1 MLRLLL
7 PFLLLATIS
16 ALGQSGAWTPNYA
29 TATHPRILCGIQDT
43 GAIRKNL
50 RLGFLRTIFPNVYA
64 SALAAPPVDNNESN
78 NRRERARLAKNAAFI
93 YFIGMQPLADS
104 VTTLEKATANSLQS
118 KVIEL
123 LSTINT
129 TIPALSI
136 ANPGNYDDW
145 QWRSKD
151 MIDYLSAYD
160 LLKGAGVSDSALAPA
175 KVLLQRYAG
184 NLYREA
190 NRSFLGI
197 TFLSTVKN
205 NHALMTCGALGVA
218 AVVLNDA
225 TSTDLNEQPTRWI
238 NAALWNIDNILWRDA
253 ARQSDSVEIAGY
265 AEGPYYL
272 RYAMLNVI
280 PFMRGMIQFTK
291 DTTFE
296 VEFAGEKRR
305 IKNPRM
311 DANYPK
317 LWKWIYYI
325 ALPDGTLPPIGDTYV
340 NTAFPEIDLLRSVY
354 TPSLR
359 PNSSG
364 SNTLN
369 NQLNSTVDMRA
380 NYIASFSA
388 LRAIIDER
396 IFVHAFPE
404 SGDLTFRSSWD
415 SANALYLHVS
425 GAHGRARTSGAG
437 HNQADVAS
445 FTMYQGGEALA
456 RDAGYLS
463 YARRGE
469 VGNASNHNMILVDGN
484 GPAIG
489 APSQPNDADGFI
501 ENVAELPGLQY
512 GEVRTNYLN
521 TSITRSFLMV
531 RGTYFLNADGVNSD
545 SKHRYT
551 WQLHGNS
558 IASGLPGD
566 TNFTLTSGTALW
578 RGVHAKFSASITSPL
593 TSSMKY
599 TADSSVHELGY
610 NSSSDHT
617 RFLATTLPIEK
628 ATALTMLAPFEASAN
643 TRSWQ
648 SISTQLY
655 TSLIFHDVVGGATD
669 YAFTQA
675 DTIPIQT
682 AFDKPINFADSVAS
696 DARFGYW
703 SIDNAS
709 PYLPRSAFLREGT
722 WMTSLSRT
730 IHINVQPRM
739 NVGYTRLTDTTLMGY
754 GSKPGKIHLFVPFP
768 VRMVSGSG
776 VVEWRYE
783 KDSAQVSITL
793 DSASTFTIQLTK
805 DPTSVVEVKES
816 TIPSI
821 RSMYPHPLT
830 QGTLQVEYSGLRG
843 SGELR
848 LVNALGQ
855 VLAVM
860 QVEKPSDSAHMQ
872 TENIPTGMY
881 QVQLLESGMV
891 VSQRGVVV
899 LR

>member
-7 PFLLLATIS
+7 PFLLLATVS
-16 ALGQSGAWTPNYA
+16 AFGQTGAWTPNYA

-43 GAIRKNL
+43 TTIRQYL
-50 RLGFLRTIFPNVYA
+50 RKGFLRTIFPNVYA
-64 SALAAPPVDNNESN
+64 SALAAPPTDNNESN

-93 YFIGMQPLADS
+93 YFISMQPLADS
-104 VTTLEKATANSLQS
+104 AAKLEEATANSLKT
-118 KVIEL
+118 KVLEL

-160 LLKGAGVSDSALAPA
+160 LLIGAGVSDSALAPA

-190 NRSFLGI
+190 NRSFLGF

-225 TSTDLNEQPTRWI
+225 TSTDLNEQPTLWI
-238 NAALWNIDNILWRDA
+238 NAAVWNIDNILWRDP
-253 ARQSDSVEIAGY
+253 ARQSDSVGIAGY

-280 PFMRGMIQFTK
+280 PFMRGMAEFTK

-296 VEFAGEKRR
+296 VEFAGEKRS
-305 IKNPRM
+305 ITNPRM
-311 DANYPK
+311 DDKFHN
-317 LWKWIYYI
+317 LWDWIYSI

-340 NTAFPEIDLLRSVY
+340 NTAFPEIEILWHINI
-354 TPSLR
+354 PSIR
-359 PNSSG
+359 QNSSG
-364 SNTLN
+364 TNTLN

-380 NYIASFSA
+380 NFIASYNNFYGRRKTLLEA
-388 LRAIIDER
+388 
-396 IFVHAFPE
+396 HPE
-404 SGDLTFRSSWD
+404 SGNLVFRSSRD

-469 VGNASNHNMILVDGN
+469 VGTASNHNMILVDGN

-489 APSQPNDADGFI
+489 APTQPNDADGFI

-521 TSITRSFLMV
+521 TAITRSFLMV
-531 RGTYFLNADGVNSD
+531 RGTYFLNADVVNS
-545 SKHRYT
+545 STKHKYT
-551 WQLHGNS
+551 WQIHGNS
-558 IASGLPGD
+558 LASSLPGD

-578 RGVHAKFSASITSPL
+578 RGTHAKFSASITSPL
-593 TSSMKY
+593 TSIMSY
-599 TADSSVHELGY
+599 TTDSSAHEIGY
-610 NSSSDHT
+610 NSSKHHT
-617 RFLATTLPIEK
+617 RLLATTLPIEK
-628 ATALTMLAPFEASAN
+628 SAALTMLAPFEASAN

-675 DTIPIQT
+675 DTIPIHT

-696 DARFGYW
+696 DARFGYL

-709 PYLPRSAFLREGT
+709 PYLPRSVFLREGT
-722 WMTSLSRT
+722 SMTSLSRT
-730 IHINVQPRM
+730 IHLNAQPRM
-739 NVGYTRLTDTTLMGY
+739 NVAYTRLTDTTLMGY
-754 GSKPGKIHLFVPFP
+754 GSKPGIIRLFVPFR
-768 VRMVSGSG
+768 VRSVNGSG
-776 VVEWRYE
+776 VVAWRFE
-783 KDSAQVSITL
+783 QDSMQVSITL

-805 DPTSVVEVKES
+805 DPTDVREDEGTLFPVINAVF
-816 TIPSI
+816 PN
-821 RSMYPHPLT
+821 PLT
-830 QGTLQVEYSGLRG
+830 RGELQVKYSGLRHA
-843 SGELR
+843 GEIR
-848 LVNALGQ
+848 LINALGQ
-855 VLAVM
+855 VLASLP
-860 QVEKPSDSAHMQ
+860 VEKANESAHLLPV
-872 TENIPTGMY
+872 NIPTGMY
-881 QVQLLESGMV
+881 QVQLLERGAV
-891 VSQRGVVV
+891 VSV
-899 LR
+899 LNIIVAR

>member
-7 PFLLLATIS
+7 PFLLLATVS
-16 ALGQSGAWTPNYA
+16 TFSQTGAWTPDYS

-43 GAIRKNL
+43 TTIRKNL

-64 SALAAPPVDNNESN
+64 SALAAPPADNNESN

-93 YFIGMQPLADS
+93 YFIGMQPLADT
-104 VTTLEKATANSLQS
+104 VTTLEKAIANSLQS

-160 LLKGAGVSDSALAPA
+160 LLKGAGVSDTALAPA

-190 NRSFLGI
+190 NRSFLGF

-225 TSTDLNEQPTRWI
+225 TSTDVSEQPARWI

-253 ARQSDSVEIAGY
+253 ARQSDSVGIAGY

-296 VEFAGEKRR
+296 VEFAGEKR
-305 IKNPRM
+305 IIMNPRM

-340 NTAFPEIDLLRSVY
+340 NTAFPEIDILRSVY

-359 PNSSG
+359 PNFSG

-380 NYIASFSA
+380 NYIASFIA
-388 LRAIIDER
+388 LRARIEES

-501 ENVAELPGLQY
+501 ENGAELPGLQY

-521 TSITRSFLMV
+521 TSISRSFLMV
-531 RGTYFLNADGVNSD
+531 RGTYFLNADMVNSTA
-545 SKHRYT
+545 KHKYT
-551 WQLHGNS
+551 WQIHGNS
-558 IASGLPGD
+558 LASSAPSD
-566 TNFTLTSGTALW
+566 TNFTFTTGTALW
-578 RGVHAKFSASITSPL
+578 RGTHAKFSASIASPL
-593 TSSMKY
+593 SSSMSY
-599 TADSSVHELGY
+599 TADSSAHEVGY
-610 NSSSDHT
+610 NSSKYHT
-617 RFLATTLPIEK
+617 RLLAITQPIEK
-628 ATALTMLAPFEASAN
+628 TAALTVLAPFESSVT

-648 SISTQLY
+648 SFATPGY
-655 TSLIFHDVVGGATD
+655 TSLVFHDDVDGATD

-675 DTIPIQT
+675 DTLMIQT

-703 SIDNAS
+703 SIDNAL
-709 PYLPRSAFLREGT
+709 PYLPRSVFMREGT
-722 WMTSLSRT
+722 SMTSLSRT
-730 IHINVQPRM
+730 IHINAKPRM
-739 NVGYTRLTDTTLMGY
+739 NVAYTRLTDTTLMGY
-754 GSKPGKIHLFVPFP
+754 GSKSGVIRLFVPFA
-768 VRMVSGSG
+768 VRNVTGRG
-776 VVEWRYE
+776 VADWRYTN
-783 KDSAQVSITL
+783 DSAQVSITL

-805 DPTSVVEVKES
+805 DPTSVVEVRES
-816 TIPSI
+816 TIPRI
-821 RSMYPHPLT
+821 RAVYPNPLT
-830 QGTLQVEYSGLRG
+830 QGKLQVEYSGLRG
-843 SGELR
+843 IGEIR
-848 LVNALGQ
+848 LINALGQ
-855 VLAVM
+855 VVEIM
-860 QVEKPSDSAHMQ
+860 PVEKAYESVLMQ
-872 TENIPTGMY
+872 PVNIPTGMY
-881 QVQLLESGMV
+881 QVQLLERGAV
-891 VSQRGVVV
+891 VSV
-899 LR
+899 LNIIVAR